1 MVETTF
7 LAGLG
12 AVFLVILVVILRSG
26 GGVEVDSNQN
36 NQKKQKK
43 LPKEKK
49 PKEGKVSKKNPSKK
63 VQRTP
68 EPTEWT
74 EVYTSAKDA
83 QEMLEFLKGKDPT
96 EIAKHLNQPK
106 QQQQAASKKK
116 SKKEAKSSEVLAEV
130 VLEEGF
136 ELISTKKVKATPPTD
151 IETTDSKKP
160 KEGKKEGKKNPRVK
174 AFFKEEEIRDK
185 DGKKIKEKRVK
196 KDPENNTEEKLER
209 PRKERPPKREHN
221 TEGEERPPK
230 REKIGGESNRPFKQ
244 REGGNNNNNNEN
256 NNNNNNNNNKKSP
269 VVKRLPIVPPNVKYE
284 EANLDDILNSITAD
298 FKPKPKIHRIGSLFS
313 KIPRNIVI
321 SILSLLD
328 SPDLLSLSEV
338 NHYFSGVARKE
349 PLWKDLL
356 FRDFGLKDVGK
367 NRGFRAAYRAEYKK
381 RKQQQKKKTTV
392 DVPPLPSSSSSNPSS
407 SMDDNSKDSKKEKEE
422 KEMDDS
428 QE

>member
-12 AVFLVILVVILRSG
+12 AIFFVILVVILRSG
-26 GGVEVDSNQN
+26 GGTEVE
-36 NQKKQKK
+36 QKKQKK
-43 LPKEKK
+43 LPPKEKK
-49 PKEGKVSKKNPSKK
+49 PKVSKNPSKK
-63 VQRTP
+63 VKSTP

-83 QEMLEFLKGKDPT
+83 QDMLEFLKGKDPT
-96 EIAKHLNQPK
+96 EIAKLNQPK
-106 QQQQAASKKK
+106 KQQPPTKKK
-116 SKKEAKSSEVLAEV
+116 SSKKEAKSVVEKEV

-136 ELISTKKVKATPPTD
+136 ELISSKKAKATPPPTD
-151 IETTDSKKP
+151 ETDSKKP
-160 KEGKKEGKKNPRVK
+160 KEGKGKDGKTLSKNPRVK

-185 DGKKIKEKRVK
+185 DGKKIKEKRFK
-196 KDPENNTEEKLER
+196 KDPENTEERSEK
-209 PRKERPPKREHN
+209 PRKERPTKREN
-221 TEGEERPPK
+221 TTEGEERPPK
-230 REKIGGESNRPFKQ
+230 REKLEGEL
-244 REGGNNNNNNEN
+244 NNNNNNS
-256 NNNNNNNNNKKSP
+256 NNNKERPPKEKKSP
-269 VVKRLPIVPPNVKYE
+269 AVKRLPIVPPNVKYE

-298 FKPKPKIHRIGSLFS
+298 FKPKSKIHRIGSLFS

-328 SPDLLSLSEV
+328 SNDLLSLSEV

-356 FRDFGLKDVGK
+356 FSDFGLKDVGK

-381 RKQQQKKKTTV
+381 KKQLQKKRNSAA
-392 DVPPLPSSSSSNPSS
+392 VPPL
-407 SMDDNSKDSKKEKEE
+407 DDVKESKKELE
-422 KEMDDS
+422 KEVTVDDS